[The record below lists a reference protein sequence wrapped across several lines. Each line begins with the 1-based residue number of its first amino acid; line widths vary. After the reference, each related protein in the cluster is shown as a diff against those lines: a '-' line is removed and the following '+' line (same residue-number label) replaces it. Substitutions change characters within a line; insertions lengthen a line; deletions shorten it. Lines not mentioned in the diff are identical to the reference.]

1 LRKSKF
7 IFIGLLLL
15 QLPIL
20 AQHQYGW
27 IWPLK
32 RDIRL
37 TGNYGELR
45 PNHFHAGLDM
55 ATGDDHI
62 PVVAIADGYLYRVES
77 STYGYGNAVHIAH
90 ANNFTS
96 LYAHLYRYGK
106 RVQSYVDSIRYNYQ
120 MYELDCYTGND
131 SVFIKQGDTIGYS
144 GNTGASM
151 GSHLHFEI
159 RHTGDEVPLNPLR
172 FFNLYDHVKPVINSV
187 VLVPMTNTNEINE
200 QAAYVSLNYE
210 MISKQHKSKRK
221 LTGKSRSSKK
231 NAYAKASANKTKKRK
246 GGFDD
251 AYLLCDANA
260 YELMLTDEAAGHTL
274 LKVKSKKKRQVKPS
288 KKRSSKKKKVIVKK
302 SVVKSNLGDKIAS
315 DGKDLED
322 TVNVDSMLSSAD
334 KLKTPNV
341 VRVPQSFGLQL
352 STYDS
357 DLGGSANNIYGI
369 DLYLDS
375 ILDVSIRMDSMS
387 FDDLRY
393 INTYL
398 DLSGKSSGK
407 MQRLFKTKNNA
418 LPIFKVINNKGII
431 TLMDT
436 NIHSIRIE
444 VKDIKGNLAQ
454 FSRNIQWNG
463 VLAGS
468 VLTSH
473 SWDCNKVNVYESNE
487 LIVGTD
493 AKTFYQDINPEI
505 AETFVERILLSK
517 AFRVFTDKT
526 LLHKWT
532 SISIQPFEVVD
543 SLKQKLCLVSIA
555 GKSVSYVPSDYYQ
568 GKVSALVRKSGIYG
582 VLLDTVAP
590 KAEAQFSLIKMKGSV
605 LKFKVSDNLSGIK
618 QFKLFLN
625 GKYVQAHH
633 ESKVASVFYILS
645 DEEKANLETVKFE
658 IIDNKSN
665 KREFSLKK

>member
-1 LRKSKF
+1 MGKSKI

-62 PVVAIADGYLYRVES
+62 PVVAIADGYLYRVKS

-90 ANNFTS
+90 ANHFTS

-106 RVQSYVDSIRYNYQ
+106 RIQSYIDSIRYNYQ
-120 MYELDCYTGND
+120 MYEVDCYTGND
-131 SVFIKQGDTIGYS
+131 SVFIQQGDTIGYS

-172 FFNLYDHVKPVINSV
+172 FFNLYDNVKPVINSV
-187 VLVPMTNTNEINE
+187 VLVPMTNANEINE

-210 MISKQHKSKRK
+210 KIGKQHKSKRK
-221 LTGKSRSSKK
+221 LTGKRRSNK
-231 NAYAKASANKTKKRK
+231 KTKKRK

-260 YELMLTDEAAGHTL
+260 YELISTNEVTEHSV
-274 LKVKSKKKRQVKPS
+274 LKLKPKKKRQVKPS
-288 KKRSSKKKKVIVKK
+288 KKRSSRKKKVIVKK
-302 SVVKSNLGDKIAS
+302 SAVKIRLGDKIAS
-315 DGKDLED
+315 DGIDLKDR
-322 TVNVDSMLSSAD
+322 VINDSILSSID
-334 KLKTPNV
+334 KVKNPNI
-341 VRVPQSFGLQL
+341 VRVPQSFGIQL

-357 DLGGSANNIYGI
+357 DLGGSVNNIYAI

-375 ILDVSIRMDSMS
+375 VLQVSMRMDSMS

-398 DLSGKSSGK
+398 DLSGKPTGK

-418 LPIFKVINNKGII
+418 LPIFKIINNNGII

-436 NIHSIRIE
+436 NIHNLRIE
-444 VKDIKGNLAQ
+444 VKDVKGNLAQ

-463 VLAGS
+463 ILAS
-468 VLTSH
+468 SISIAHT
-473 SWDCNKVNVYESNE
+473 WDCNKINVFESNE
-487 LIVGTD
+487 LVVGTD
-493 AKTFYQDINPEI
+493 ARTFYQDINPLIVETS
-505 AETFVERILLSK
+505 AERTLLSK
-517 AFRVFTDKT
+517 AFRIFTDKT

-543 SLKQKLCLVSIA
+543 SLKQKLCLVSIT
-555 GKSVSYVPSDYYQ
+555 GKSISYVPSDYYQ
-568 GKVSALVRKSGIYG
+568 GKVSALVRKPGIYG
-582 VLLDTVAP
+582 VLLDSVAP

-665 KREFSLKK
+665 KSELNLKK